1 MYRIGQFSQI
11 TKVTVKA
18 LRFYEEEGLIEPRFV
33 DPVNGYRYYGSD
45 QLPRMYRIVSLRQ
58 CGFSIPEIR
67 SIIGGR
73 NLPAIFAERKRQLE
87 ERAVETA
94 AQLASINHYI
104 ESMKEEGLMKYNIVV
119 KELPRVIVYSRRMIM
134 ESYDSYFSVIP
145 RIGEEVIAANPGL
158 RCLDNPPYCFIM
170 YHDGEYKDHDIDV
183 EYCEAVTDW
192 GVDTD
197 TIKFKIMER
206 VPQAACALHKGP
218 YSELSHWYGAVFKWI
233 EDNNLIAAGCPRE
246 SYIDGIWNTAGPAEW
261 LTEVQVPISGEKNPG
276 LV

>member
-18 LRFYEEEGLIEPRFV
+18 LRFYEEEGLIEPRYV

-67 SIIGGR
+67 SILGGR
-73 NLPAIFAERKRQLE
+73 NLPSIFAERKRQLE

-94 AQLASINHYI
+94 SQLASISHYL
-104 ESMKEEGLMKYNIVV
+104 ESLNGGNGMEYTIVM
-119 KELPRVIVYSRRMIM
+119 KELPRVIVYSRRMVV
-134 ESYDSYFSVIP
+134 ESYDSYFTVIP
-145 RIGEEVIAANPGL
+145 RIGEEVLAANPSR

-170 YHDGEYKDHDIDV
+170 YHDGEYKDRDIDV
-183 EYCEAVTDW
+183 EYCEAVYDW
-192 GVDTD
+192 GKDTES
-197 TIKFKIMER
+197 IKFKIVER

-218 YSELSHWYGAVFKWI
+218 YSELNKAYGAVFKWI
-233 EDNNLIAAGCPRE
+233 EDNGMIPAGNPRE
-246 SYIDGIWNTAGPAEW
+246 SYIDGIWNDPDPRNW
-261 LTEVQVPISGEKNPG
+261 LTEVQVPVMGG
-276 LV
+276 